1 MINHILFIRFK
12 LITLL
17 ESMNTAIESYSIIQV
32 EAKIVLR
39 SKTNVSISLFTP
51 KVFIQTYKPITKL

>member
-1 MINHILFIRFK
+1 MTNHILFIRFK

-32 EAKIVLR
+32 EAKFLLG
-39 SKTNVSISLFTP
+39 SKANL
-51 KVFIQTYKPITKL
+51 